1 MSSNYYYG
9 FFIILSFFI
18 MYLITIYIQTLYAFK
33 KDYAE
38 YKCNPLM
45 MPFAASFGE
54 NPVDVFN
61 ECLEAQQQATTD
73 DYTSSLFTN
82 LDNNNT
88 NTTSINDMSSGVIT
102 NQSDFKTSLYG
113 PSDMSLNTD
122 LGSSSKSSSNSSFSG
137 GTIPGLMNAQQNMA
151 ILTTKMVSKSKN
163 IMDVIMANLKAILLS
178 LEAAPVMAKGIT
190 RSPPIQLVQNVGALA
205 GG

>member
-9 FFIILSFFI
+9 GFILISFFL

-61 ECLEAQQQATTD
+61 ECLAVQQQSTTD
-73 DYTSSLFTN
+73 DYTSSLFMN
-82 LDNNNT
+82 LDNNNV

-113 PSDMSLNTD
+113 EPDMSLSTD
-122 LGSSSKSSSNSSFSG
+122 LGYSSMSSDSVFST
-137 GTIPGLMNAQQNMA
+137 GTIPGLMNAQQNMT
-151 ILTTKMVSKSKN
+151 ILTTKMAAKSKN